1 MSRLQIL
8 TSFGQIYAPDEAR
21 LREIARDLGICTIK
35 RAFGDMLYGF
45 IDFNPVPLTQV
56 NMLMP
61 NCYFAVNGNLLPCT
75 EDFRLR
81 LPATEISAAYL
92 TKTGRTILC
101 GKDFNIVA
109 PSGFKPSMRLR
120 DLSHVS
126 ALVEILE
133 VYDES
138 GEYQFVLGPSAQFML
153 RLMEKENVCL
163 FGSGWCIVDLR
174 KLDVT
179 I

>member
-1 MSRLQIL
+1 MSHLQIL

-45 IDFNPVPLTQV
+45 ISFSQIPLTQV

-61 NCYFAVNGNLLPCT
+61 DCYFAVNGNLLPCT
-75 EDFRLR
+75 ESFRLR

-92 TKTGRTILC
+92 TSTGKTILC

-133 VYDES
+133 FYSETGD
-138 GEYQFVLGPSAQFML
+138 YQFILNPSASFML
-153 RLMEKENVCL
+153 QLMEKENVCL

-174 KLDVT
+174 RLDMT

>member
-1 MSRLQIL
+1 MSHLQIL

-21 LREIARDLGICTIK
+21 LREIARDLGICTIQ
-35 RAFGDMLYGF
+35 RAFGDMLYGYISF
-45 IDFNPVPLTQV
+45 SQIPLTQV

-61 NCYFAVNGNLLPCT
+61 DCYFAVNGNLLPCT

-92 TKTGRTILC
+92 TSTGKTILC
-101 GKDFNIVA
+101 GKDFNIVT

-133 VYDES
+133 FYSET
-138 GEYQFVLGPSAQFML
+138 GEYNFILNPSAPFML

-174 KLDVT
+174 RLNVT